1 MLLPQRHI
9 FSNLVRFVCVLF
21 EKGNMKNKKLRFLFT
36 LAIVVYS
43 TLVLAQRGIPPKEV
57 TRSVSVT
64 RYATVMEFSPEMVSL
79 LKVPAGWKVSL
90 VASGLGKP
98 RMLYAHNGKLYV
110 TRRDG
115 GDLLLLEDKNG
126 DGIFD
131 SNSAVVSDFKG
142 LHGITIK
149 DNWLYVCN
157 SNEVRR
163 YPLKADGTV
172 NTYAKEILITDLP
185 GGGQHPNRTMDFGPD
200 GMLYISVGSLCN
212 DCKESDKETAV
223 MLQVNPK
230 NWSRKVFASGLRN
243 TIGFDW
249 HPVTKELWGVDNG
262 GDTKGSEWPPEEVNH
277 IMQGK
282 DYGFPYAYGKRE
294 VDQSREDPPGNTK
307 EIVARGTEPSTLELT
322 AHMAP
327 IGFTFFRG
335 AANIPSDWSGDGLV
349 AWHGSWNAEK
359 PVGFKVQR
367 IHFENGMA
375 VKAEDFLSGFLQG
388 NSRFGRPAGLSVSQS
403 GIVYVSDDASGNI
416 YAVQKSN

>member
-1 MLLPQRHI
+1 
-9 FSNLVRFVCVLF
+9 
-21 EKGNMKNKKLRFLFT
+21 MKNSRLKILLT
-36 LAIVVYS
+36 ALIAGYS
-43 TLVLAQRGIPPKEV
+43 PLLMAQRGIPPKDV

-64 RYATVMEFSPEMVSL
+64 RYAQVLEFSPEMVSL
-79 LKVPAGWKVSL
+79 LKVPEGWKVSL
-90 VASGLGKP
+90 AAAGLGKP
-98 RMLYAHNGKLYV
+98 RMLYTHNAGLYV

-115 GDLLLLEDKNG
+115 GDVLFLEDKNQ
-126 DGIFD
+126 DGKFD
-131 SNSAVVSDFKG
+131 SNRAIVSDFKG
-142 LHGITIK
+142 VHGITIK
-149 DNWLYVCN
+149 DNWLYLCN
-157 SNEVRR
+157 STEVRR

-172 NTYAKEILITDLP
+172 NSYAKQTLITDLP
-185 GGGQHPNRTMDFGPD
+185 NGGQHPNRTMDFGPD

-223 MLQVNPK
+223 ILQVDPK

-249 HPVTKELWGVDNG
+249 HPVTKALWGVDNG
-262 GDTKGSEWPPEEVNH
+262 GDAKGSDWPPEEVNN

-294 VDQSREDPPGNTK
+294 VDKSREDPAGNTK
-307 EIVARGTEPSTLELT
+307 EAVVEGTEPSTLELT

-335 AANIPSDWSGDGLV
+335 ASNIPSEWSADALV
-349 AWHGSWNAEK
+349 AWHGSWNADK

-367 IHFENGMA
+367 IHFQDGVA

-388 NSRFGRPAGLSVSQS
+388 GSRFGRPAGLSVSQS
-403 GIVYVSDDASGNI
+403 GVVYVSDDASGNI
-416 YAVQKSN
+416 YAVQKIN